1 VPEPGWNL
9 YAAAVF
15 NDHNPWFPV
24 MPDVVKYMHRVSW
37 LLRQGKPASD
47 VAILLP
53 EDDAQ
58 ADFTPG
64 HVSVTDEMKRRISP
78 ALMSSILDAGYN
90 LDYLDAATIDKLGQ
104 VPYPIVVLP
113 PTDRIPTST
122 YKLLAAYV
130 AQGGHVIGLGNLPS
144 LAPGLGHQAED
155 AAVAALTRQIF
166 HATSG
171 IALADLPAALH
182 NALPPDLVS
191 ASLPDPEAAG
201 GDANSGLGF
210 VHRKLSGS
218 DIYFVVNSSS
228 APLSTTLS
236 FRAPHNQA
244 VALSL
249 DSGAPLGRHSGNNP
263 IHVTLPPYQSIV
275 FVLYVGASGATRGK
289 AKVEPAHASKG
300 EENMGKPHGGIDQEI
315 ADDRLLS
322 PAAGAPSLPANCSTL
337 TPPRT
342 PNSLGDLNGT
352 WTIAFPG
359 SAPEPLRQFTS
370 WADLPNR
377 KFYSG
382 EVIYSRSL
390 HLNLVPTPSDR
401 LLLNFG
407 VGTPIQDNRP
417 PGSAGIHA
425 LLDPPIR
432 DAAII
437 LVNGTR
443 VGSLWHPPYQVNLSP
458 SLHKGNNT
466 IEVHVYNTAVNSL
479 AGQPARDYTA
489 LNAKFGKRF
498 DPQDMNRIESLPSG
512 LLVAPNL
519 RDGSGRPVCI
529 ETP

>member
-130 AQGGHVIGLGNLPS
+130 AKGGHVIGLANLPS

-155 AAVAALTRQIF
+155 AAVTALTRQIF
-166 HATSG
+166 HGTSG
-171 IALADLPAALH
+171 IALADLPIALH
-182 NALPPDLVS
+182 KALPPDLGSTSMPV
-191 ASLPDPEAAG
+191 PAAAA

-210 VHRKLSGS
+210 IHRRLSGS

-228 APLSTTLS
+228 APLSTTL
-236 FRAPHNQA
+236 FFHAPHNQA

-249 DSGAPLGRHSGNNP
+249 DSGTPLGRHFGNDP
-263 IHVTLPPYQSIV
+263 LHVTLPPYQSIV
-275 FVLYVGASGATRGK
+275 FVLYEGASGATRGK
-289 AKVEPAHASKG
+289 AKVEPAHGSK
-300 EENMGKPHGGIDQEI
+300 EDEKMRELHGAIDQEI
-315 ADDRLLS
+315 GDDRLPL
-322 PAAGAPSLPANCSTL
+322 AAGATSAPANCL
-337 TPPRT
+337 TPAPTRT
-342 PNSLGDLNGT
+342 SGSLGDLDRT
-352 WTIAFPG
+352 WTIALPG
-359 SAPEPLRQFTS
+359 SAPEPLRRFTS
-370 WADLPNR
+370 WANLPNR
-377 KFYSG
+377 TFFSG
-382 EVIYSRSL
+382 EVIYSSSL
-390 HLNLVPTPSDR
+390 HLNLVPTPTDR
-401 LLLNFG
+401 LLLDFG

-417 PGSAGIHA
+417 PGAAGIHA

-458 SLHKGNNT
+458 SLHKGDNT